1 MTTQTA
7 ASAAQVETLRRDF
20 VPEARAIELQE
31 PPASGRWTLY
41 ALLALIVTALA
52 WASLSQIDRL
62 VTGRGRLVAPTANVT
77 VRPLEP
83 GLLKSLNVRVGQ
95 VVRQGEVLATL
106 DATFAGSDARQLDS
120 RREKLA
126 MQSQRLQRELA
137 GDRTLMRPPT
147 AAGSGAGAPVR
158 DQQLLQAQLLAERQ
172 ATYDARLRQFDQNVA
187 RLKAALESNRQDQKA
202 LAQRVA
208 ALEELERMQSDL
220 EASQFVSRA
229 QRLEIQ
235 DKRLEVQRER
245 TAAIHREPEILREIA
260 AVDAERATFIRSW
273 RQDAME
279 KLSSAVQERD
289 EVTEQ
294 ANKARLRS
302 ALVTLVAP
310 EDAVVL
316 EIGKV
321 SVGAVVRDGEPLLV
335 LVPVGRTLEAEIE
348 IGPDDV
354 AELRVGDTTRIKLD
368 AYPFQKHGTA
378 TGRVLSI
385 SPDAFTRPG
394 PLGSTETY
402 YLARVALEDTRLDG
416 LKAPPRLLPGMT
428 LAGEVITG
436 ERRVISYFLYPIIR
450 TLDES
455 LRER

>member
-1 MTTQTA
+1 MTTTPAATA
-7 ASAAQVETLRRDF
+7 PAAGPARIDALMRDF
-20 VPEARAIELQE
+20 VPDARAIELQE

-41 ALLALIVTALA
+41 ALLALVIAAIA
-52 WASLSQIDRL
+52 WASLSRIDRL
-62 VTGRGRLVAPTANVT
+62 VIGRGRLVAPTANLT

-83 GLLKSLNVRVGQ
+83 GILKSLHVRTGQ
-95 VVRQGEVLATL
+95 VVRRGDVLATL

-120 RREKLA
+120 RRETLA
-126 MQSQRLQRELA
+126 MQSQRLRRELEGRRTDGGASA
-137 GDRTLMRPPT
+137 GGTSEQR
-147 AAGSGAGAPVR
+147 
-158 DQQLLQAQLLAERQ
+158 QLQSRLQTERQ
-172 ATYDARLRQFDQNVA
+172 ATFDARMRQFDEGIA
-187 RLKAALESNRQDQKA
+187 RLKASLETNRQDQKA

-208 ALEELERMQSDL
+208 ALEELEKMQADL

-235 DKRLEVQRER
+235 EKRLEVERDRRLTINRE
-245 TAAIHREPEILREIA
+245 AEIAREIA
-260 AVDAERATFIRSW
+260 SVEAERATFGRAW
-273 RQDAME
+273 RQEATE
-279 KLSSAVQERD
+279 KLSTTVQERD

-302 ALVTLVAP
+302 ALVTLTAP

-316 EIGKV
+316 EVGKV
-321 SVGAVVRDGEPLLV
+321 SVGAVVRDAEPLLV
-335 LVPVGRTLEAEIE
+335 LVPLGQTLEAEVE

-354 AELRVGDTTRIKLD
+354 AELRADDTARIKFD

-385 SPDAFTRPG
+385 SPDAFTRQG
-394 PLGSTETY
+394 PLGAVETY
-402 YLARVALEDTRLDG
+402 YLARVALQDTRLDG
-416 LKAPPRLLPGMT
+416 LKGPPRLLPGMT
-428 LAGEVITG
+428 LSGEVITG

-455 LRER
+455 FRER

>member
-1 MTTQTA
+1 MTTQPDATA
-7 ASAAQVETLRRDF
+7 AQIEALRCDF

-41 ALLALIVTALA
+41 ALLALIVAALA
-52 WASLSQIDRL
+52 WASLSHIDRL
-62 VTGRGRLVAPTANVT
+62 VTGHGRLVAPTANVT

-95 VVRQGEVLATL
+95 VVRRGDVLATL

-126 MQSQRLQRELA
+126 LQSQRLQRELA
-137 GDRTLMRPPT
+137 GDHALAPSPASGPASTL
-147 AAGSGAGAPVR
+147 SR
-158 DQQLLQAQLLAERQ
+158 DQQRLQAELLAERQ
-172 ATYDARLRQFDQNVA
+172 ATFDARMRQFDQNVA
-187 RLKAALESNRQDQKA
+187 RLKAALETNRQDQKA

-208 ALEELERMQSDL
+208 TLEELEKMQSDL

-235 DKRLEVQRER
+235 DKRLEVQRDR
-245 TAAIHREPEILREIA
+245 TAAIHREQEILREIA
-260 AVDAERATFIRSW
+260 AVDAERATFVRSW

-279 KLSSAVQERD
+279 KLSSSVQERD

-335 LVPVGRTLEAEIE
+335 LVPIGHALEAEIE